1 MAYRLNPVDEDYVQA
16 KVNKDKQNTTTK
28 LLKIFNKNPTNY
40 SNVKLE
46 EFKPWITEEINKQL
60 PDDDIVIDYI
70 YELLQDYGNEP
81 GREFPDILN
90 LNLQLANFLGEK
102 ESKVFCKQLW
112 SLILEAS
119 NEPDGI
125 PAVFKEKKEKPTIV
139 QKNEESESTQK
150 TRTKKT
156 NYNRSSSL
164 VSNLDRK
171 PRTAVNREYEHRY
184 TTTTT
189 TTPDSQHR
197 YRSRTDRDRD
207 ESIYRR
213 RH

>member
-1 MAYRLNPVDEDYVQA
+1 M
-16 KVNKDKQNTTTK
+16 
-28 LLKIFNKNPTNY
+28 
-40 SNVKLE
+40 
-46 EFKPWITEEINKQL
+46 
-60 PDDDIVIDYI
+60 
-70 YELLQDYGNEP
+70 LQDYGNEP

-150 TRTKKT
+150 TRTKRQTIIEALLLCPTWIGNLEQLSTGNMNIDIPQQQQQHQIPNTDTGLELIEIET
-156 NYNRSSSL
+156 NQYIEEGISFDNCVVL
-164 VSNLDRK
+164 L
-171 PRTAVNREYEHRY
+171 
-184 TTTTT
+184 
-189 TTPDSQHR
+189 
-197 YRSRTDRDRD
+197 
-207 ESIYRR
+207 I
-213 RH
+213 

>member
-28 LLKIFNKNPTNY
+28 LPKIFNKTPKNY
-40 SNVKLE
+40 SNIKLE
-46 EFKPWITEEINKQL
+46 KFKPWITEEINKQL
-60 PDDDIVIDYI
+60 PDDDIIIDYI
-70 YELLQDYGNEP
+70 YELLQDYGNET
-81 GREFPDILN
+81 GKEFPDILN
-90 LNLQLANFLGEK
+90 INLQLTDFLGEK
-102 ESKVFCKQLW
+102 ESRVFCKQLW

-125 PAVFKEKKEKPTIV
+125 PTVLKEKKEKPTIV
-139 QKNEESESTQK
+139 QKEECKSTQK
-150 TRTKKT
+150 TKTKKT

-164 VSNLDRK
+164 VSDLNRR
-171 PRTAVNREYEHRY
+171 PRTIVNREYEHRY
-184 TTTTT
+184 TTTA
-189 TTPDSQHR
+189 PDYQHR
-197 YRSRTDRDRD
+197 YRSRTERDRD